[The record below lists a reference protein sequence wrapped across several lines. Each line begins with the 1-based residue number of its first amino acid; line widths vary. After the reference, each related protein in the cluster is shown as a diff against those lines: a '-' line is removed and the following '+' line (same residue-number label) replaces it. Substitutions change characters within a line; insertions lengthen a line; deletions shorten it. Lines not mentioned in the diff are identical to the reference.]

1 MTDSLS
7 ISEAALRGGYS
18 IGINAV
24 HGQMSASREGGEGL
38 GGSSIHGATI
48 TTSSLRPGA
57 NEQILRSPDSTKQFQ
72 SPSSTAFKMGQSRFD
87 KSYDMSY
94 DMSGI
99 SSQLGT
105 PGSTR

>member
-18 IGINAV
+18 SGINAV

-57 NEQILRSPDSTKQFQ
+57 NEQMLRSPDSTKQFQ

>member
-1 MTDSLS
+1 MGES
-7 ISEAALRGGYS
+7 ALRGGFS
-18 IGINAV
+18 GVNL
-24 HGQMSASREGGEGL
+24 GQTQMSASREAGQGL
-38 GGSSIHGATI
+38 GGSSIQGATI

-57 NEQILRSPDSTKQFQ
+57 TEQTLRSPDSTKQFQ

-99 SSQLGT
+99 SSQHGT